1 MQEAR
6 CKFCA
11 SCNLHPASR
20 IMQKLLIDGH
30 NLIGQTPSLSLADP
44 NDEQKLIVMLRKY
57 AARKNARIVVV
68 FDSGNP
74 GGKSKE
80 LSGGNV
86 TAIFAGSHTIADRVL
101 MERIRELKSSG
112 DWIVVSSDREVQQ
125 AAQQR
130 KMTVWNSAEFARRM
144 GPAPQRDDSPPPEPK
159 DSGLTKS
166 EVDEWLRVFKQERK

>member
-1 MQEAR
+1 
-6 CKFCA
+6 
-11 SCNLHPASR
+11 
-20 IMQKLLIDGH
+20 MQKLLIDGH
-30 NLIGQTPSLSLADP
+30 NLIGQTPGLSLADP
-44 NDEQKLIVMLRKY
+44 NDEQKLIVVLRKY

-86 TAIFAGSHTIADRVL
+86 TAIFAGSHTIADRIL
-101 MERIRELKSSG
+101 MERIRELKQPG
-112 DWIVVSSDREVQQ
+112 DWVVVSSDREVQQ

-130 KMTVWNSAEFARRM
+130 RMNVWSSAEFARKM
-144 GPAPQRDDSPPPEPK
+144 GPPPQRDDSAAPPTAK

-166 EVDEWLRVFKQERK
+166 EVDEWLRLFKQERK

>member
-1 MQEAR
+1 MQVYA
-6 CKFCA
+6 FCFLPPA
-11 SCNLHPASR
+11 SC

-30 NLIGQTPSLSLADP
+30 NLIGQTPGLSLADP
-44 NDEQKLIVMLRKY
+44 NDEQKLIVMLRQY
-57 AARKNARIVVV
+57 AARKNARLVVV

-86 TAIFAGSHTIADRVL
+86 TAIFAGAHTIADRIL

-130 KMTVWNSAEFARRM
+130 KMNVWNSAEFARRM
-144 GPAPQRDDSPPPEPK
+144 GPAPQRDDSMEPPTAK
-159 DSGLTKS
+159 DSGLTQS
-166 EVDEWLRVFKQERK
+166 EVDEWLQVFKRRK

>member
-86 TAIFAGSHTIADRVL
+86 TAIFAGAHTIADRIL

-112 DWIVVSSDREVQQ
+112 DWIVVSSDREVSQFPV
-125 AAQQR
+125 AI
-130 KMTVWNSAEFARRM
+130 RR
-144 GPAPQRDDSPPPEPK
+144 GHGFSSRPF
-159 DSGLTKS
+159 SGRAWPSSTALS
-166 EVDEWLRVFKQERK
+166 

>member
-1 MQEAR
+1 MQ
-6 CKFCA
+6 
-11 SCNLHPASR
+11 
-20 IMQKLLIDGH
+20 ILLIDGH
-30 NLIGQTPSLSLADP
+30 NLIGQTPGLSLADP
-44 NDEQKLIVMLRKY
+44 NDEQKLVVMLRKY

-86 TAIFAGSHTIADRVL
+86 TAIFAGSHTIADRIL

-130 KMTVWNSAEFARRM
+130 KMNVWNSAEFARRM
-144 GPAPQRDDSPPPEPK
+144 GAAPQREIEPPEPK

-166 EVDEWLRVFKQERK
+166 EVDEWLRLFKQDRK